1 MKNIAIEKIQPNDYN
16 PNEMTDAEFQECKKE
31 IEHLGNIPKPVIVR
45 PQDGVF
51 IIVDGEHNWRGAR
64 ELGFTTLPCEVMEL
78 DDLEAMR
85 QTYKRNMHGTFNS
98 SKLGEMFKRALEKS
112 GLAQRELAKQYE
124 VSEGTIRNALMY
136 CEAKELRNGYAFDK
150 LGIRQVRL
158 YLALPPVIRDR
169 WIDAGADS
177 RLLVPERDIRNWERR
192 TGQQFDKT
200 SWEDYEKSV
209 KSITF
214 DKNASYLNELNDIY
228 EAGMAEWVKPS
239 KQEFRQS
246 INRIHEFLRWEYFS
260 YCHQDKELRAKVRP
274 YTIQMYDC
282 FDNKTYER
290 ALKSAFSHCF
300 KLVWFNGDFVISPDE
315 YKEVFQ
321 ESFTYGLEEGKSYQI
336 PQFEYINNMLQ
347 LKLIAKGLI
356 QAEVDLDQLPDPGQ
370 ELMKITFEKKAPDYI
385 KNAALPFK
393 VKFMVYDLVYSKDFV
408 TDDKL
413 EKAKKE
419 AINILVKE
427 YSQAEKK
434 AVSEKARWATFMGS
448 DSAMGVEDMRITAD
462 RYFYMTPEKVRD
474 LIGKRLFI
482 MDDKDKLEKLTDEAL
497 AAIIIK
503 ITNLYKTD
511 FDKGLKIVFRQNLM
525 KLKHEEL
532 LTIYYVM
539 DYQNYKQIM
548 STAMKGYS
556 KAAK

>member
-214 DKNASYLNELNDIY
+214 DKNASYLNELNDI
-228 EAGMAEWVKPS
+228 
-239 KQEFRQS
+239 
-246 INRIHEFLRWEYFS
+246 
-260 YCHQDKELRAKVRP
+260 
-274 YTIQMYDC
+274 
-282 FDNKTYER
+282 
-290 ALKSAFSHCF
+290 
-300 KLVWFNGDFVISPDE
+300 
-315 YKEVFQ
+315 
-321 ESFTYGLEEGKSYQI
+321 
-336 PQFEYINNMLQ
+336 
-347 LKLIAKGLI
+347 
-356 QAEVDLDQLPDPGQ
+356 
-370 ELMKITFEKKAPDYI
+370 
-385 KNAALPFK
+385 
-393 VKFMVYDLVYSKDFV
+393 
-408 TDDKL
+408 
-413 EKAKKE
+413 
-419 AINILVKE
+419 
-427 YSQAEKK
+427 
-434 AVSEKARWATFMGS
+434 
-448 DSAMGVEDMRITAD
+448 
-462 RYFYMTPEKVRD
+462 
-474 LIGKRLFI
+474 
-482 MDDKDKLEKLTDEAL
+482 
-497 AAIIIK
+497 
-503 ITNLYKTD
+503 
-511 FDKGLKIVFRQNLM
+511 
-525 KLKHEEL
+525 
-532 LTIYYVM
+532 
-539 DYQNYKQIM
+539 
-548 STAMKGYS
+548 
-556 KAAK
+556 